1 MKFKTESKSNEIQ
14 FIPLSETLVALL
26 PHFDTFAHDWSLYIY
41 IYMYMYMYIYI
52 YIDIDIEYISI
63 YMYI

>member
-26 PHFDTFAHDWSLYIY
+26 PHFDTFAHDWSLTLPEPNNYVCVCVCVCVCARAHR
-41 IYMYMYMYIYI
+41 
-52 YIDIDIEYISI
+52 
-63 YMYI
+63 